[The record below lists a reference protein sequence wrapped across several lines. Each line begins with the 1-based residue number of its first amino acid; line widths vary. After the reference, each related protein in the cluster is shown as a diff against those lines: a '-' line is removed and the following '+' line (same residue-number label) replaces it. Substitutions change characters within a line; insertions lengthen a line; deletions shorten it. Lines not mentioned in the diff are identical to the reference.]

1 MSCSSWREGF
11 LNKEVDGGL
20 ILAKVD
26 KMRWCHGSYQMGIGG
41 DTFDEVA
48 RYFFSIFYCHRTF
61 ALNIFQVVSLL
72 PSGAFALL
80 DRPLQKQ

>member
-1 MSCSSWREGF
+1 MSCSSWREGC

-26 KMRWCHGSYQMGIGG
+26 KMRGCHGSYQMGIGG

-48 RYFFSIFYCHRTF
+48 RYSFSIFYCQRIFT
-61 ALNIFQVVSLL
+61 LNIFS
-72 PSGAFALL
+72 SGEFASF
-80 DRPLQKQ
+80 RSFCFVG